1 MVFKDQCKLP
11 ARSPGSS
18 RQAPLPEDMVTDFT
32 SGKKE
37 KH

>member
-11 ARSPGSS
+11 ARSRGGS
-18 RQAPLPEDMVTDFT
+18 RQAPPPEDRVTDFT
-32 SGKKE
+32 SGKK